1 MRGYSGDER
10 RDPDDSGLPPPSM
23 LATQF
28 PEAPYP
34 LARESKHANA
44 DTGEAR
50 MRTTLETINHRI
62 GGRDTNG
69 VSQRT
74 GPVWNPATGE
84 KQADVLLAEPADV
97 DAAVQTARKAFL
109 DWRNASSTRRAR
121 VMFAFR
127 NLVLK
132 HTRELAEIVT
142 REHGKVV
149 SDAAG
154 EITRGMEVVEFAC
167 GIPQLLKGEYSDQVS
182 SHVDSFSFRQPLGV
196 CAGITPFN
204 FPVMVPMWRCDRERQ
219 HVCAQ
224 AVRARSVS
232 VQLRR

>member
-84 KQADVLLAEPADV
+84 QQADVLLAEPADV

-109 DWRNASSTRRAR
+109 DWRNASSTRRAQ

-132 HTRELAEIVT
+132 HTREPRL
-142 REHGKVV
+142 HG
-149 SDAAG
+149 
-154 EITRGMEVVEFAC
+154 R
-167 GIPQLLKGEYSDQVS
+167 LLTGRFLRRP
-182 SHVDSFSFRQPLGV
+182 H
-196 CAGITPFN
+196 
-204 FPVMVPMWRCDRERQ
+204 
-219 HVCAQ
+219 
-224 AVRARSVS
+224 AVRSRRDKDGYLHRRNLRARALRLAGRHAQRGDRANQCQSV
-232 VQLRR
+232 RD